1 MTDYKFSKYVTDKFM
16 NGKSAHLS
24 PFYNEKTSISNPK
37 NRATDR
43 LLNSFKE
50 YAQ

>member
-1 MTDYKFSKYVTDKFM
+1 MTDYKFSKYVSDKFM
-16 NGKSAHLS
+16 NGTSVNLS
-24 PFYNEKTSISNPK
+24 PFYHEKPSFNNPK

-50 YAQ
+50 YA